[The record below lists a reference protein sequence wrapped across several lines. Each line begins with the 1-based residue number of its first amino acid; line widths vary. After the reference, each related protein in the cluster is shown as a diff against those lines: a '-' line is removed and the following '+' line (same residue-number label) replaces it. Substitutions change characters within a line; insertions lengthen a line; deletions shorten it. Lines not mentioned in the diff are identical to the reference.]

1 MKQIMVRIENKSD
14 SFTGHKNCLNVYKE
28 LQQVS
33 IIQEINEQ
41 QIPKTF
47 TFDSVYD
54 TDA

>member
-1 MKQIMVRIENKSD
+1 MQVRIKNKSY
-14 SFTGHKNCLNVYKE
+14 SFTGHKSCVNVDRE

-33 IIQEINEQ
+33 IIQEVNEQ